1 MTARSAAQL
10 RAALACGLLLAAGG
24 CAARGLT
31 LPSGDGAPFPD
42 FQAAFDEAAADC
54 RQARSLTA
62 ELAVSGR
69 VGRQKLRGRI
79 IAGFERPSS
88 LRLEGVAP
96 FGPPA
101 FILTASPAGA
111 TLLLPRDPAVLTGE
125 PPEAILAALVGIDL
139 QPAQLQSVVAGCG
152 LASSAPTGGR
162 SFGEGWARV
171 DLPGGALAFLKTEGG
186 RWHIEAAVRPPM
198 RVEYGER
205 QSGRPT
211 SIRLLLEDGGEDGPR
226 ADLRLRVSQ
235 VQINVALDPGAFTV
249 RVPASAA
256 RITLEELRQAGPL
269 GRR

>member
-1 MTARSAAQL
+1 VTARGAAQL

-24 CAARGLT
+24 CAARGLR
-31 LPSGDGAPFPD
+31 LPSGDGEPFPD
-42 FQAAFDEAAADC
+42 FQGAFDEAAAGC

-69 VGRQKLRGRI
+69 VGRQKIRGRI
-79 IAGFERPSS
+79 LAGFERPSS

-101 FILTASPAGA
+101 FILAASPAGA

-125 PPEAILAALVGIDL
+125 PPEAILAALVGIAL
-139 QPAQLQSVVAGCG
+139 QPSQLQSVVAGCG
-152 LASSAPTGGR
+152 LGSSAPTGGR

-171 DLPGGALAFLKTEGG
+171 DLSGGGSAYLRSERG
-186 RWHIEAAVRPPM
+186 RWQIQAATAPPV

-205 QSGRPT
+205 QSGRPA
-211 SIRLLLEDGGEDGPR
+211 SIRLVLENEAGEGAR

-235 VQINVALDPGAFTV
+235 VQINVGLDPAAFTV
-249 RVPASAA
+249 RVPAAA
-256 RITLEELRQAGPL
+256 VKITLEELRQAGPL
-269 GRR
+269 GQR